1 MYLEKLSSK
10 GRYAVVLG
18 GTLYAAAPL
27 ASTAHAPSAVL
38 GVPLT
43 RMPPIRKFGRPS
55 SSNTHAASRS
65 GR

>member
-1 MYLEKLSSK
+1 
-10 GRYAVVLG
+10 
-18 GTLYAAAPL
+18 
-27 ASTAHAPSAVL
+27 VL